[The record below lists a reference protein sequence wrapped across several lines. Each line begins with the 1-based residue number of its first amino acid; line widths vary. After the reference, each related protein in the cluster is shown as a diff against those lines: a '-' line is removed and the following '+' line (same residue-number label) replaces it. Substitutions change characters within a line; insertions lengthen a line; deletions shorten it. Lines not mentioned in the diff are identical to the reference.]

1 MFQQNFQPTLQVTRD
16 FNFDPLA
23 LNLVIPPQKMCNW
36 GPIWALNGQIVQN
49 KSSRIIVKIFK
60 KYTTPIHSEL

>member
-23 LNLVIPPQKMCNW
+23 LNLVIPPKKMCNW

-49 KSSRIIVKIFK
+49 KS
-60 KYTTPIHSEL
+60 